1 MFKITPTDT
10 NSMIISCSSHD
21 YYYSVVISVSSR
33 GQFIFLRSDRFNF
46 IRGEGERIR
55 ALFQNAL
62 QESLCKVRNWLVFKT
77 MWLFLFNRSVE
88 IFLIHFSRIYFFYN
102 FYNNYSRLPWFSL
115 FRVFEIYKREK
126 ISKEIWKFEINIIE
140 IPKRSEVALKRFL
153 SSILIWL
160 VEEEKKKINND
171 PKANYWLVNV
181 SVILNF

>member
-10 NSMIISCSSHD
+10 NSMIISCSSHG
-21 YYYSVVISVSSR
+21 YYYSVVINVSSR

-46 IRGEGERIR
+46 IRGEEEGIR

-62 QESLCKVRNWLVFKT
+62 QESLCKVRNWLVFK

-102 FYNNYSRLPWFSL
+102 FYNYSRLPWFSL

-160 VEEEKKKINND
+160 VKEEKKKINND